1 MSIARKMREY
11 VHQHGSTTTEAIA
24 ASLSELR
31 DCGGVARAL
40 LLLRLNPLFERVG
53 EQWTLRGKGQRDEDI
68 VREAAVHYFVS
79 IACPGAPL
87 KKVVAEVAKTTRIE
101 AAKVKQML
109 TEQFAVVN
117 TNIFNRPKQ

>member
-1 MSIARKMREY
+1 MRIAEKIREY
-11 VHQHGSTTTEAIA
+11 INRHGSASAESIA
-24 ASLSELR
+24 ASLPELR

-53 EQWTLRGKGQRDEDI
+53 EKWTIRGRGQSDADA
-68 VREAAVHYFVS
+68 VREAAAHYFTS
-79 IACPGAPL
+79 SGRPGAPL
-87 KKVVAEVAKTTRIE
+87 AKMVAEVSKTTRIE

-109 TEQFAVVN
+109 MEQFAVVN